1 MKRSDT
7 YVDTPRVSLKSRIEK
22 AGKAVSICVLVLL
35 GLVFMYGAL
44 LALSSPRALLDP
56 KDADLVRLIPTRATV
71 ENIEYP
77 REGFFEC
84 SPSRHTVRNVKLDV
98 TFRFVSNDGK
108 FIKVRKIMCRRDIPG
123 WGAPVFNRTKLHEG
137 EEILLWYDPV
147 DPSKISWPRR
157 YSPRQM
163 FTGLTLMGA
172 VVVVVVLVAGFAW
185 ALHLARPLIRRLTGR
200 LKGARWLVHLR
211 AFLRPI
217 THRRVRLS
225 FYSDDGYVDCHSDL
239 AALLPMVKDDL
250 VARQKFLDIL
260 QTMDP
265 ADPRTVEYR
274 RKFTAQIF
282 K

>member
-56 KDADLVRLIPTRATV
+56 KDAGLVRLIPTMATV

-77 REGFFEC
+77 RAGFFEC
-84 SPSRHTVRNVKLDV
+84 SSSRRTVWNVKLDV
-98 TFRFVSNDGK
+98 TFRFVSTDGK
-108 FIKVRKIMCRRDIPG
+108 FIKVRKTICRRDIPG
-123 WGAPVFNRTKLHEG
+123 WGAPVFKRTKLHEG

-157 YSPRQM
+157 YSSRQM

-172 VVVVVVLVAGFAW
+172 PVAFIVGLVW
-185 ALHLARPLIRRLTGR
+185 AEQLASTLIKRLTGR
-200 LKGARWLVHLR
+200 LKGAPVVGASSGLLATYNPPPSPSLV
-211 AFLRPI
+211 
-217 THRRVRLS
+217 
-225 FYSDDGYVDCHSDL
+225 
-239 AALLPMVKDDL
+239 LL
-250 VARQKFLDIL
+250 
-260 QTMDP
+260 
-265 ADPRTVEYR
+265 
-274 RKFTAQIF
+274 
-282 K
+282 